1 MSETGSK
8 PTRKSRAPI
17 FLVVVVGIV
26 IVVAAILVNISNR
39 GNVPADMPSA
49 IPADSAMPAL
59 GTPPARTDTVSIAVQ
74 SAEMTASRRARRETR
89 RQQLQDARQAMASR
103 FEQESVDP
111 AWSAGKET
119 SLQAVAESQ
128 TFKQAGIVPE
138 SLLIDCR
145 STVCKVNATHASY
158 GASADWAMIYM
169 TSSAGEVTHT
179 FTKTTNN
186 PDGTTSVEIYAQAR

>member
-1 MSETGSK
+1 MSEAGSK
-8 PTRKSRAPI
+8 ATRKSRAPI
-17 FLVVVVGIV
+17 FLVVVVCIV
-26 IVVAAILVNISNR
+26 IVVAAIMVNISNR
-39 GNVPADMPSA
+39 GNAQADVSSVIPVERATPA
-49 IPADSAMPAL
+49 I
-59 GTPPARTDTVSIAVQ
+59 GRPPARTDTASIAER
-74 SAEMTASRRARRETR
+74 SAEMTASRQARREER
-89 RQQLQDARQAMASR
+89 KQKLQDARQAMASR
-103 FEQESVDP
+103 YEQESVDP

-119 SLQAVAESQ
+119 SLQAVAESP

-138 SLLIDCR
+138 SLRIDCR

-169 TSSAGEVTHT
+169 TSSAGEVSHT